1 MTREPGRAPPRHAH
15 GDLTSLA
22 PHERLP
28 DQARFQ
34 IVKGERLS
42 WRVLKGRSGL
52 SRGLEWG
59 TLSLKFSFPV
69 WKARVRIVPASWGVC
84 VCVCVCVCAHA
95 CVCVTGADNR
105 AEQSPEALPEPSCP
119 PASTLLSRPEAGQG
133 ITGQS
138 LSYNPVLISLA
149 LLSVSHLT

>member
-1 MTREPGRAPPRHAH
+1 MPP
-15 GDLTSLA
+15 L
-22 PHERLP
+22 
-28 DQARFQ
+28 QARFQ

-84 VCVCVCVCAHA
+84 VCVCVCVCMCDKDEESGSVCV
-95 CVCVTGADNR
+95 CVCVTR
-105 AEQSPEALPEPSCP
+105 MKS
-119 PASTLLSRPEAGQG
+119 QG
-133 ITGQS
+133 
-138 LSYNPVLISLA
+138 VC
-149 LLSVSHLT
+149 VRVCV